1 MPLHVLSLSPPSLLF
16 KLGLATFFQLIVP
29 PHSLCLFTN
38 IQMDRSTTD
47 VEAAPGQNE
56 TARVGVQVVPI
67 QKRPLAPLFWSR
79 MTSLFFAFAFL
90 VIAGS
95 LGAFFCLYIL
105 LIELGLRFFF
115 LPRLC
120 RLREVSQRR
129 KSTRRRTSLRNSRHH
144 KHRKFV
150 SSSTPAI

>member
-1 MPLHVLSLSPPSLLF
+1 MFSRSLRPLCSLNLALRRFFSSSYLLIVSVSYSDGSQHDRCRSGPWSERDSSSWCPSRSHSETASGSLILVADDQSFLCICVPCHRGITWCVLLF
-16 KLGLATFFQLIVP
+16 LHTL
-29 PHSLCLFTN
+29 
-38 IQMDRSTTD
+38 DR
-47 VEAAPGQNE
+47 
-56 TARVGVQVVPI
+56 AR
-67 QKRPLAPLFWSR
+67 SE
-79 MTSLFFAFAFL
+79 
-90 VIAGS
+90 
-95 LGAFFCLYIL
+95 IL
-105 LIELGLRFFF
+105 FFF